1 MVDRLRP
8 GDLVE
13 LTKPRIVLMVMLT
26 VAVGFWMASPAGGQ
40 GLLLFHLLFGT
51 ALVAAGTNALNQV
64 AERDLDAMMHR
75 TKERPLPAG
84 RLSVREAASFAWLM
98 GIVGV
103 LYLTTFVNALVAALA
118 AATLISYVF
127 FYTPLKRHTSVST
140 LIGAV
145 PGALPIAGGWAAAT
159 GTIGLEAWVLFWILF
174 LWQLPH
180 FLALGWLYRED
191 YARADLKMVSAAD
204 VDGKLTF
211 LYASLYAAAL
221 LPVSL
226 IPAMLGMTGAVYFVG
241 AGLLSAWF
249 LFASGRAA
257 TQCSAVNARRLFRLS
272 LAYLPLLLVLMVVN
286 RSV

>member
-98 GIVGV
+98 GIVRTRSCVGRRNVDIVCVLLHTTQTPHLGV
-103 LYLTTFVNALVAALA
+103 H
-118 AATLISYVF
+118 S
-127 FYTPLKRHTSVST
+127 R
-140 LIGAV
+140 
-145 PGALPIAGGWAAAT
+145 
-159 GTIGLEAWVLFWILF
+159 
-174 LWQLPH
+174 
-180 FLALGWLYRED
+180 R
-191 YARADLKMVSAAD
+191 
-204 VDGKLTF
+204 
-211 LYASLYAAAL
+211 
-221 LPVSL
+221 
-226 IPAMLGMTGAVYFVG
+226 
-241 AGLLSAWF
+241 
-249 LFASGRAA
+249 
-257 TQCSAVNARRLFRLS
+257 CSARGASNSRWMGGSHWNDRVGGVGSLLDPLS
-272 LAYLPLLLVLMVVN
+272 LATAALPCSRLAVSRGLCPG
-286 RSV
+286 